1 MRALAVEIKTKRR
14 RPPPANGKS
23 RRRVGG
29 KRQGAGRW
37 GSAWLQCSICQHPE
51 RSRIDYLVASGTS
64 QRAVAKMFG
73 VLQQYI
79 SRHFAS
85 HVTDRY
91 KQLVSASHNPSF
103 EKLLEDATAA
113 NSESVDTLN
122 LIIRGHMQM
131 WGVALEAADHQ
142 MMRTHS
148 GRVLEA
154 LQVRAKITLELAP
167 TGNITVNNYVMRD
180 AAELANTLRGIE
192 GAAER
197 VEEWYRWRTQGRL
210 IEAAAEI
217 DVEAAE

>member
-1 MRALAVEIKTKRR
+1 MVATVRQ

-23 RRRVGG
+23 RPIGG
-29 KRQGAGRW
+29 KRQGSGRW
-37 GSAWLQCSICQHPE
+37 GSAWLQCSVCQHEE

-73 VLQQYI
+73 VAQQYI

-85 HVTDRY
+85 HVTARY
-91 KQLVSASHNPSF
+91 KQMVAASHNPSF
-103 EKLLEDATAA
+103 EKLLADATAA

-122 LIIRGHMQM
+122 LLIRGHMQM
-131 WGVALEAADHQ
+131 WGCALEAGDHQ

-167 TGNITVNNYVMRD
+167 TGNIQINNFVMRD

-210 IEAAAEI
+210 IEAN
-217 DVEAAE
+217 VETAD